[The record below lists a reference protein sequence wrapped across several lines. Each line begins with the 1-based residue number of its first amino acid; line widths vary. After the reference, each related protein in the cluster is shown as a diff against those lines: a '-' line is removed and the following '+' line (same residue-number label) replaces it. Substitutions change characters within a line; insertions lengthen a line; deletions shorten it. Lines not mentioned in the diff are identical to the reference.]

1 MILSLFDKEN
11 SSIGSIAT
19 SVIAKEVEK
28 MEGNDIFK
36 YNLKHSQK
44 FKGLKLYK
52 RKHLLSVAVKV
63 KLLFFLSY
71 YFKGQFFANDYNSLN
86 DCKRHEL

>member
-19 SVIAKEVEK
+19 SAIAKEVEK

-52 RKHLLSVAVKV
+52 RKHLLSVAVCPIILKV
-63 KLLFFLSY
+63 SFW
-71 YFKGQFFANDYNSLN
+71 QMIIIA
-86 DCKRHEL
+86 

>member
-28 MEGNDIFK
+28 MEGNDVFK
-36 YNLKHSQK
+36 YNLKHSEK
-44 FKGLKLYK
+44 FKGLKLYN
-52 RKHLLSVAVKV
+52 RKHLLSLAAKM
-63 KLLFFLSY
+63 KLLFFPSY
-71 YFKGQFFANDYNSLN
+71 YFKG
-86 DCKRHEL
+86 

>member
-19 SVIAKEVEK
+19 SAIAKEVEK

-36 YNLKHSQK
+36 YNLKQP
-44 FKGLKLYK
+44 
-52 RKHLLSVAVKV
+52 
-63 KLLFFLSY
+63 
-71 YFKGQFFANDYNSLN
+71 
-86 DCKRHEL
+86 EI